1 MHNECGKVLVF
12 RVENAGKCRKIGVF
26 GWKCNV
32 ENAVEKWKTRMR
44 GDGSPV
50 QGELAQE
57 RLRGCFVAM

>member
-32 ENAVEKWKTRMR
+32 ENAVEKWKTGVRTV
-44 GDGSPV
+44 GDACPYRVG
-50 QGELAQE
+50 A
-57 RLRGCFVAM
+57 